1 MILNNHENVLVI
13 GTHSGIFHCDEI
25 VATAILSL
33 LYETEQEIKVLRSRD
48 IKYLKDNCNIL
59 VDIGGEEFD
68 HHQKGGNGKR
78 INGISY
84 ASAGLV
90 WKAFGKSLIMKKYGN
105 IFDDNEINNIFNMM
119 DENIIQ
125 KVDMED
131 NGVSNIVHDFSF
143 INKFLPTWVD
153 DNPDYDIEFMKV
165 LNITKDILDSNIK
178 NVVATYLGRKDFV
191 NRVNNVLYRYKNMLI
206 IPTQTYPWVDM
217 SIEYNEISEDKIDF
231 VVFPYPS
238 GGFAIQCVPPSFEN
252 KFGQRIRLPKAWA
265 GETKNLSK
273 LSGVESAIL
282 CHKGLFFARAETLS
296 DILLMGDI
304 ATYNNLLNKE
314 NNDMTRSR

>member
-1 MILNNHENVLVI
+1 
-13 GTHSGIFHCDEI
+13 
-25 VATAILSL
+25 
-33 LYETEQEIKVLRSRD
+33 
-48 IKYLKDNCNIL
+48 
-59 VDIGGEEFD
+59 
-68 HHQKGGNGKR
+68 
-78 INGISY
+78 
-84 ASAGLV
+84 
-90 WKAFGKSLIMKKYGN
+90 
-105 IFDDNEINNIFNMM
+105 
-119 DENIIQ
+119 
-125 KVDMED
+125 
-131 NGVSNIVHDFSF
+131 
-143 INKFLPTWVD
+143 
-153 DNPDYDIEFMKV
+153 MKV

-178 NVVATYLGRKDFV
+178 NIVATYLGRKDFV